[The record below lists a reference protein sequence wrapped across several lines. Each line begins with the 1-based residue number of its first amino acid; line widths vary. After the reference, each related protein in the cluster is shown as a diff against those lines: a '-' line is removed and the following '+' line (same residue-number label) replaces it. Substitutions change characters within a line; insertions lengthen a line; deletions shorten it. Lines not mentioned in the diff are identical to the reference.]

1 MLGYVPARE
10 YRSVVDGELS
20 DSSGAIVG
28 GASGWDGIARAA
40 TSRRAFD
47 AAATDML
54 TLGVE
59 EEFLLVEDGGD
70 ALAPVAAGLLAALA
84 PDRSFAHEL
93 RAAQIE
99 ALTPVCLTA
108 ADIERELT
116 SARTTI
122 ARAAAGIA
130 RLVAVPVNPGSA
142 DPGPPTEHRRYR
154 RILAGAPWAS
164 RAHLTCGMHLH
175 LGVGDADRAVV
186 LHDALRSYL
195 PLLGALAA
203 NSPIFDGADAGVASA
218 RPQLKQLLPRF
229 GVPPAFGSW
238 RRYEEYLRWGSTGG
252 VIADP
257 SYLWHELRLNP
268 MHGTVEI
275 RVFDVQTDVSHAG
288 ALTALTQALAA
299 WLLAR
304 HEDGEVLPTHDH
316 HRIQEALWLA
326 ARDGATGALPDLDT
340 GTMIPVDLQLMQLLS
355 DIRPHAAAIGS
366 ASHLDRIRTVQQ
378 VPGHERQRHVFAH
391 SGVTGLVDWLA
402 HCTDERQAP
411 SGYPGRG
418 GELRNGS
425 GGTTMPE
432 SWIRTRSHVMRA
444 EQLMQLA
451 AAHPAAGS
459 PCGGGG
465 HRE

>member
-70 ALAPVAAGLLAALA
+70 ALAPVAAGLLA
-84 PDRSFAHEL
+84 
-93 RAAQIE
+93 

-229 GVPPAFGSW
+229 GVPPAFG
-238 RRYEEYLRWGSTGG
+238 
-252 VIADP
+252 
-257 SYLWHELRLNP
+257 
-268 MHGTVEI
+268 
-275 RVFDVQTDVSHAG
+275 
-288 ALTALTQALAA
+288 
-299 WLLAR
+299 
-304 HEDGEVLPTHDH
+304 
-316 HRIQEALWLA
+316 
-326 ARDGATGALPDLDT
+326 
-340 GTMIPVDLQLMQLLS
+340 
-355 DIRPHAAAIGS
+355 
-366 ASHLDRIRTVQQ
+366 
-378 VPGHERQRHVFAH
+378 
-391 SGVTGLVDWLA
+391 
-402 HCTDERQAP
+402 
-411 SGYPGRG
+411 
-418 GELRNGS
+418 
-425 GGTTMPE
+425 
-432 SWIRTRSHVMRA
+432 
-444 EQLMQLA
+444 
-451 AAHPAAGS
+451 
-459 PCGGGG
+459 
-465 HRE
+465 